1 MAKLYALPCDTIPAL
16 NETSFPLFQADCQDN
31 GLVLAMDS
39 RQQITKPETQTA
51 QGIIRNLNSFHQL
64 ITLDAIHCQKTTVQN
79 IIDGNNDYL
88 ITVKKNQKTLRKT
101 LHDLAITT
109 PPLSQYIEYDKSR
122 GRRIQRTI
130 SVFSL
135 PENIKSA
142 WLNSQRFIQVQRI
155 GTRKSKPVDQTVYY
169 LSSRQ
174 SNAKTFAA
182 KIRGHAPN

>member
-1 MAKLYALPCDTIPAL
+1 M
-16 NETSFPLFQADCQDN
+16 
-31 GLVLAMDS
+31 AMDS
-39 RQQITKPETQTA
+39 RQQVTKTETQAA

-88 ITVKKNQKTLRKT
+88 ITVKNNQKTLRKT
-101 LHDLAITT
+101 LHDLALIT

-122 GRRIQRTI
+122 GRRIQRTV

-142 WLNSQRFIQVQRI
+142 WLNSQRFIQVKHLGSARC
-155 GTRKSKPVDQTVYY
+155 
-169 LSSRQ
+169 
-174 SNAKTFAA
+174 
-182 KIRGHAPN
+182 